1 MWQCQLSASSDCTS
15 LSWLALI
22 SLGEKSI
29 ASELPVLVQHVDQLL
44 REVDAVEVPFQMHY
58 QASDLRALLQS
69 TMHHPEKKV
78 HSMITRVHKHM
89 GVTSP
94 ALVAEVWP
102 KIQSSLQVQYD
113 RIAEQIKSCYPDVQ
127 LPLSSGQLQVVLSS

>member
-1 MWQCQLSASSDCTS
+1 M
-15 LSWLALI
+15 
-22 SLGEKSI
+22 
-29 ASELPVLVQHVDQLL
+29 LVQHVDQLL
-44 REVDAVEVPFQMHY
+44 CEVDAVEVPFQMHY

-78 HSMITRVHKHM
+78 HSMLTRVHKHM

-127 LPLSSGQLQVVLSS
+127 LPLSSGQLQIVLSSANVTR